1 VPTPLAPPLHLHP
14 VCPSIRPPGFRVAAP
29 GDDNDDRRDN
39 SSRSSTVPQQQSSHN
54 NQVLLQ
60 RRRGSTHQC
69 PTRHVPT
76 THADLPSRMGRRR
89 VRDKTAALQK
99 HKVHRTFTV
108 PPPSH
113 RISPLQPPRRA
124 QAAQT
129 PCLTQQCRRRALTP
143 SQYSLEKRL
152 PKAKHTCA
160 DSRWWCNPFQLG
172 LQGRSPQADPSDRKT
187 LTGVVAIRP
196 GNLRFSNFLSC
207 GPALRSTGQDNYN
220 IQMLATS
227 SGPIVSAGNMG
238 HATCARNACCSPR
251 MRESTTPCVT
261 MRSLRGRSVLT
272 LQCGRRLTFRVI
284 LLAFG
289 RIRRRN
295 GRAPPGG

>member
-1 VPTPLAPPLHLHP
+1 
-14 VCPSIRPPGFRVAAP
+14 
-29 GDDNDDRRDN
+29 
-39 SSRSSTVPQQQSSHN
+39 
-54 NQVLLQ
+54 
-60 RRRGSTHQC
+60 
-69 PTRHVPT
+69 
-76 THADLPSRMGRRR
+76 
-89 VRDKTAALQK
+89 
-99 HKVHRTFTV
+99 
-108 PPPSH
+108 
-113 RISPLQPPRRA
+113 
-124 QAAQT
+124 
-129 PCLTQQCRRRALTP
+129 
-143 SQYSLEKRL
+143 
-152 PKAKHTCA
+152 
-160 DSRWWCNPFQLG
+160 LG
-172 LQGRSPQADPSDRKT
+172 LQGRSPQADPSDRKTLGSQDLDTDHAESPTGPRAGTPSGEGQSPQADPSDRKT